1 MSRKDL
7 LPDAGPVLTVRQ
19 ALYRASRDYRG
30 GQGALALDMGVDAG
44 DLCKRLN
51 PVDSR
56 SVSPEWLEEIVGF
69 TRDPR
74 LLDALVRPAGAVW
87 YRVEPVSATRDAL
100 RALSKVCGKE
110 AEFIASL
117 AAGASDGVW
126 ELHEVQ
132 ELEHHG
138 HALIRK
144 LLGIMAGAREAMEQ
158 GGEGVQP

>member
-7 LPDAGPVLTVRQ
+7 LPDAGPALTLRQ

-30 GQGALALDMGVDAG
+30 GQMALALDMGVDAG

-51 PVDSR
+51 PSGDRVL
-56 SVSPEWLEEIVGF
+56 SPEWIEEIVGF
-69 TRDPR
+69 TRDAR
-74 LLDALVRPAGAVW
+74 LLDALVRPADAVW
-87 YRVEPVSATRDAL
+87 YRVEPVTATRDAL

-117 AAGASDGVW
+117 AAGAGDGVW

-144 LLGIMAGAREAMEQ
+144 LVGIMAGAREAMVR
-158 GGEGVQP
+158 GEGAE